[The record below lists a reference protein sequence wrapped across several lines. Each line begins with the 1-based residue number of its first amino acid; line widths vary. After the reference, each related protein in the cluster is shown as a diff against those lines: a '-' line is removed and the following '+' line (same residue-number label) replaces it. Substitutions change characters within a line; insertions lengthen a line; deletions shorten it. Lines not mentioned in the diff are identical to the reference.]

1 MAMGEALKTANLAAS
16 QRELENLQSCPIC
29 ASKRIQP
36 APVQPTPPFGV
47 MHCSDCYAVFL
58 SPRPR
63 IEDMSSFYEEM
74 YDEEREKSS
83 RQERR
88 AQKHVKRL
96 AQMMRT
102 PGHVLEVGAGD
113 GYFLKAARD
122 IGWNVTGLELSPPR
136 IAKAREWFGLEL
148 IDKDLIAANLPA
160 ESFDVIAMYQLIE
173 HVHDPAAILRCVHG
187 LLRPGGLLMLSTP
200 NVLSYARK
208 KRDVNS
214 WMIPQH
220 LFFFSP
226 LSLVNVAEKTGFRV
240 MRPSLLMQAKLERRM
255 QWKPWSAMPMT
266 GLLRDLL
273 TPFALRLIAKK
284 I

>member
-1 MAMGEALKTANLAAS
+1 MQGTALHGHGRSAEDCKLLRQPDWS
-16 QRELENLQSCPIC
+16 LQSCQLP
-29 ASKRIQP
+29 SGRIQA
-36 APVQPTPPFGV
+36 APRCTPPFGV

-74 YDEEREKSS
+74 YDEEREKST

-88 AQKHVKRL
+88 AQKHVQRL
-96 AQMMRT
+96 AKMMPT

-113 GYFLKAARD
+113 GYFLKASRD
-122 IGWNVTGLELSPPR
+122 IGWRVTGLELSPPR

-160 ESFDVIAMYQLIE
+160 ESFDAIAMYQLIE
-173 HVHDPAAILRCVHG
+173 HVHDPAAILGVHINCCG
-187 LLRPGGLLMLSTP
+187 RAACWCCRRRMCS
-200 NVLSYARK
+200 AREK
-208 KRDVNS
+208 SDVNS

-226 LSLVNVAEKTGFRV
+226 LSLVKLAEKTGFRV
-240 MRPSLLMQAKLERRM
+240 MRPSLLVQANLERRM
-255 QWKPWSAMPMT
+255 QSTVQSA
-266 GLLRDLL
+266 RC
-273 TPFALRLIAKK
+273 R
-284 I
+284 

>member
-1 MAMGEALKTANLAAS
+1 MAMGEALKTANIAAS
-16 QRELENLQSCPIC
+16 QRELERLTRCPIC
-29 ASKRIQP
+29 VSIQIQA

-47 MHCSDCYAVFL
+47 MRCADCSAVFL

-74 YDEEREKSS
+74 YDEEREKSA

-96 AQMMRT
+96 AQMMPS

-122 IGWNVTGLELSPPR
+122 LGWKVAGLELSPPR

-148 IDKDLIAANLPA
+148 IAKDLIAADLPA
-160 ESFDVIAMYQLIE
+160 ESFDAVAMYQLIE
-173 HVHDPAAILRCVHG
+173 HVHDPAAILASVHRI
-187 LLRPGGLLMLSTP
+187 LRPGGILMLSTP

-226 LSLVNVAEKTGFRV
+226 LSLVKLAENQGFA
-240 MRPSLLMQAKLERRM
+240 SCGQAC
-255 QWKPWSAMPMT
+255 
-266 GLLRDLL
+266 
-273 TPFALRLIAKK
+273 
-284 I
+284 